1 MAKAILGQPSSGR
14 CRPATSFCQESPK
27 RPPGC
32 PAIEGVSKTPEGKK
46 QREIGLRHVDGWSSV
61 ANDGRLTLPGR
72 KRKEKKGN
80 IHR

>member
-1 MAKAILGQPSSGR
+1 MAKAILGQPSSGPSPR
-14 CRPATSFCQESPK
+14 HLFLPRESQET
-27 RPPGC
+27 PGC
-32 PAIEGVSKTPEGKK
+32 PAIDGVSKTPEGKK

-80 IHR
+80 IYR